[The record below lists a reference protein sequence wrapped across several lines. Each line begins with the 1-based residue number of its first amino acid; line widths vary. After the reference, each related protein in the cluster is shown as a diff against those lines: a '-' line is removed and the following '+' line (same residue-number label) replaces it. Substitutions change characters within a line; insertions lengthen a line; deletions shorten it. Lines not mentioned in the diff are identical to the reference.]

1 MKTEELLGVG
11 VPLLF
16 VLLLW
21 VEARRPA
28 RTFESMPRWRWIGAT
43 FFVLTLV
50 IGSVTPLFIPSAY
63 LKSHSVL
70 DLSGLGLWG
79 LPVGVLATTLF
90 GYWLHRAEHRFA
102 WLWRATHQL
111 HHSPVRVDLLGAFYA
126 HPLEVAVKVALSTL
140 VGAFLLG
147 LVPLVTAAV
156 GLVTAALSM
165 FQHWNIHT
173 PRALGYFVQR
183 PESHCLHHERDVHA
197 RNFGDL
203 PLWDMV
209 FGTFHNPQRFE
220 GTVGFDGSRSTRLVE
235 MLLMRDVN
243 RQTRLP

>member
-79 LPVGVLATTLF
+79 LPVGVLAT
-90 GYWLHRAEHRFA
+90 R
-102 WLWRATHQL
+102 
-111 HHSPVRVDLLGAFYA
+111 S
-126 HPLEVAVKVALSTL
+126 S
-140 VGAFLLG
+140 
-147 LVPLVTAAV
+147 VTGCIV
-156 GLVTAALSM
+156 
-165 FQHWNIHT
+165 
-173 PRALGYFVQR
+173 
-183 PESHCLHHERDVHA
+183 
-197 RNFGDL
+197 
-203 PLWDMV
+203 
-209 FGTFHNPQRFE
+209 
-220 GTVGFDGSRSTRLVE
+220 RSTALHGCGVPHINFTTAPCGWTCSARSMHTRWRWRSRL
-235 MLLMRDVN
+235 R
-243 RQTRLP
+243 